1 MKDALKKDMEE
12 VNEALRD
19 LFYIY
24 QKSAKRLREL
34 RSLHEI
40 LKTVYEFE
48 NERVKPSKSSG
59 TRWIDHK
66 LRAMKSFIDKRRLF
80 LANIQ
85 NVIC

>member
-48 NERVKPSKSSG
+48 NERVNY
-59 TRWIDHK
+59 
-66 LRAMKSFIDKRRLF
+66 LNRLVRVG
-80 LANIQ
+80 LITNCGQ
-85 NVIC
+85 